1 MERTKEPELMQDV
14 SQAKAY
20 AKADFDLSD
29 DALVRR
35 LEKFLLSKGKS
46 LDAAISILDL
56 GCGPGNISE
65 KLALMFP
72 NASVIGLDGSEAML
86 AIARERKT
94 NQVKQGKLENLNYKF
109 FNITS
114 FVNDDLDS
122 YISGDVVVSN
132 SLIHHVHNPT
142 IFWKAAKKLSIPGS
156 IHLHRDLRRPKSLK
170 VVYELQNL
178 YLPDAEPVLI
188 NDYIASLKAA
198 FTAKEVKEQLFNEG
212 LDKLHVFEIMDRYLE
227 VIGIY

>member
-1 MERTKEPELMQDV
+1 MQDV